1 MKTIDPH
8 GEALDLL
15 DEERD
20 LLEDAL
26 SDIKP
31 RIQHLNR
38 LRTAG
43 SFGLYD
49 MYAAAYRG
57 DISSMT
63 KFQNEL
69 RRRLHNVEATRS
81 LLKMDRAEQ
90 QQDAWD
96 EAQYI
101 LDSARAEANGKPF
114 LPCGCW

>member
-1 MKTIDPH
+1 MTTIDPH

-26 SDIKP
+26 TDIKP
-31 RIQHLNR
+31 RIQQLNR

-49 MYAAAYRG
+49 MYAAAYNG
-57 DISSMT
+57 DISTLS
-63 KFQNEL
+63 KLQNEL
-69 RRRLHNVEATRS
+69 RHRLHSVEATRK
-81 LLKMDRAEQ
+81 LLKIDRAEQ

-101 LDSARAEANGKPF
+101 PAVTENESKPF